1 MGLSYQRVTDSSN
14 GGLTHQMCE
23 RFPICFSFPRR
34 KGGEVCAGRPAG
46 GMPRLK
52 TPAVIGGAMESPE
65 GLGALEHAA
74 WAAATE
80 LASPLQ

>member
-1 MGLSYQRVTDSSN
+1 
-14 GGLTHQMCE
+14 
-23 RFPICFSFPRR
+23 
-34 KGGEVCAGRPAG
+34 VCAGRPAG

>member
-1 MGLSYQRVTDSSN
+1 M
-14 GGLTHQMCE
+14 
-23 RFPICFSFPRR
+23 
-34 KGGEVCAGRPAG
+34 CAGRPAG

-65 GLGALEHAA
+65 GLGAQEHAA